1 MTLFGLLARY
11 VSRTF
16 LYSFGTILGCFF
28 TIVVLF
34 DFAEIQRR
42 AGSTDIGFINKLTLV
57 LFRAPHLLEQAFPF
71 IVFIAALFVFW
82 RMNRSHELVIV
93 RSIGLSLWRLILP
106 VGLTA
111 FCIGCI
117 ILIIFNPLS
126 STLLG
131 SSQQLEKKYFSGSKE
146 EVKIDPTGLW
156 LSEQVG
162 STQVIYR
169 ASQIDLKNLEF
180 KDLNII
186 ITSPQNKFLERI
198 DAKIGQIQGNRLEL
212 KEGWDTQAGH
222 VAEPFS
228 QKSIETSLNQRKIEK
243 MRVDRNALSFWK
255 LPSYI
260 NLLDASG
267 LKSLQYRMH
276 WHSLLATA
284 FWLGAMVLLA
294 AAFSCRPFRQG
305 KMIVMIVAG
314 LGVGFLLYFFK
325 DVTFALGA
333 SGRLPP
339 LIAAWLPTLLTVMV
353 GAVLVFNQEDG

>member
-1 MTLFGLLARY
+1 MTLFGLLSRY
-11 VSRTF
+11 VSRSF
-16 LYSFGTILGCFF
+16 LYSFGTILACFF
-28 TIVVLF
+28 MIVILF

-42 AGSTDIGFINKLTLV
+42 AGSKAIGFINKFNLV
-57 LFRAPHLLEQAFPF
+57 LFRTPHLLEQAFPF

-82 RMNRSHELVIV
+82 RLNRSHELVIV
-93 RSIGLSLWRLILP
+93 RSIGISLWRLILP
-106 VGLTA
+106 IGLTA
-111 FCIGCI
+111 FLIGCV
-117 ILIIFNPLS
+117 ILTIFNPLS

-131 SSQQLEKKYFSGSKE
+131 ISQVLEKQYFSDSKG
-146 EVKIDPTGLW
+146 EVKIDSTGLW
-156 LSEQVG
+156 LSEQAGPNQIV
-162 STQVIYR
+162 YR
-169 ASQIDLKNLEF
+169 ASQVDLKNLEL

-198 DAKIGQIQGNRLEL
+198 DAKIGQIQGDRLEL
-212 KEGWDTQAGH
+212 TEGWEIQPGK
-222 VAEPFS
+222 VAQPFS
-228 QKSIETSLNQRKIEK
+228 QKSIETSLSKTKIEK
-243 MRVDRNALSFWK
+243 MKVDRNTLSFWK
-255 LPSYI
+255 LPAYI

-284 FWLGAMVLLA
+284 FWFGAMVLLA

-314 LGVGFLLYFFK
+314 LGAGFLLYFFK

-339 LIAAWLPTLLTVMV
+339 LIAAWLPTLLTLMV